1 MLRGGVTKA
10 KQGDIMLYFL
20 PTMGRSKKSSV
31 GQTQSIVRAKG
42 ISDAAY
48 SAVSNAVSSLGW
60 SIIPAG
66 LRVGSVAVPV
76 AMVIGIAAVIT
87 ISVRVYRSIG
97 TAVIA
102 IAVVVAGTGST
113 PSASDGANLHES
125 TQLEGMAEDGMATTV
140 SVPRTSQECSST
152 QTQTS
157 QQY

>member
-1 MLRGGVTKA
+1 MLRGDVTKA
-10 KQGDIMLYFL
+10 KQGDIMFYFL
-20 PTMGRSKKSSV
+20 PTMGRGKKSSV
-31 GQTQSIVRAKG
+31 GQTQSIMRAKE

-87 ISVRVYRSIG
+87 ISVMVYRSIG

-102 IAVVVAGTGST
+102 IAVVVAGTGSAS
-113 PSASDGANLHES
+113 SASDGANLHES
-125 TQLEGMAEDGMATTV
+125 TQLEGMPEDGK
-140 SVPRTSQECSST
+140 ECSST

-157 QQY
+157 Q